1 MKVKFEK
8 RCPYCGR
15 TFKTTFNSIAYCKRC
30 IDAGFNWLHMSLG
43 KTNGWDK
50 GKKGASGK

>member
-30 IDAGFNWLHMSLG
+30 IDAGLNWLHMSLG

-50 GKKGASGK
+50 EKKGANGK